1 MCFKIYALFI
11 ILYQTLEIYSFSR
24 YLSIYHT
31 RNYNTDLFYWSNKT
45 WPFNDKTAIS
55 KNNWNHESFWIPINC
70 LAFRSFLK
78 IDLPVI
84 DGEDILLL
92 DTITKK
98 DFTEF
103 IKIYFTRNNLF
114 FFSTVAELV
123 PNFKVKAVVLYT
135 KQHNLND

>member
-1 MCFKIYALFI
+1 MYALFS
-11 ILYQTLEIYSFSR
+11 ILYQTLETYSFSR

-92 DTITKK
+92 DTITKT

-103 IKIYFTRNNLF
+103 IKIYFKRNNLF

-135 KQHNLND
+135 KQHNLNY

>member
-1 MCFKIYALFI
+1 MYALFS
-11 ILYQTLEIYSFSR
+11 ILYQTLETCSFSR

-31 RNYNTDLFYWSNKT
+31 RNYNTDFFIDPTRLDRLMIRPQSL
-45 WPFNDKTAIS
+45 

-92 DTITKK
+92 DTITKT

-103 IKIYFTRNNLF
+103 IKIYFKKETTYSFLHRCCAPRTKLQG
-114 FFSTVAELV
+114 
-123 PNFKVKAVVLYT
+123 KGGCVVHKT
-135 KQHNLND
+135 T

>member
-1 MCFKIYALFI
+1 MYALFS
-11 ILYQTLEIYSFSR
+11 ILYQTLETYSFSR

-31 RNYNTDLFYWSNKT
+31 RNCNTDLFYWSNKT

-92 DTITKK
+92 DTITKT

-103 IKIYFTRNNLF
+103 IKIYFKRNNLF

-135 KQHNLND
+135 KQHNLNY

>member
-1 MCFKIYALFI
+1 MYALFS
-11 ILYQTLEIYSFSR
+11 ILYQTLETYSFSR

-92 DTITKK
+92 DTIKK
-98 DFTEF
+98 TDFTEF
-103 IKIYFTRNNLF
+103 IKIYFKRNNLF
-114 FFSTVAELV
+114 FFSTVAALV

-135 KQHNLND
+135 KQHNLNY

>member
-1 MCFKIYALFI
+1 MYVLFS
-11 ILYQTLEIYSFSR
+11 ILYQTLETYSFSR

-92 DTITKK
+92 DTIKK
-98 DFTEF
+98 TDFTEF
-103 IKIYFTRNNLF
+103 IKIYFKRNNLF
-114 FFSTVAELV
+114 FFSTVAALV

-135 KQHNLND
+135 KQHNLNY